1 MAKSVVLEA
10 KNVKKTFHLGKEDLE
25 VLKGI
30 NIEIY
35 SGEYVIFFGP
45 SGCGKS
51 TLLNVLSGL
60 EPPTE
65 GKLLVRGESLYKK
78 SQKEITDYRRSKIG
92 IVFQQFNLLKALTI
106 QENIALPLAAGGQ
119 NYKKRMDRAAHLLE
133 MVGLKKYKDHKPSEL
148 SGGQQQRVA
157 IGRALSTN
165 PWILICDEPTG
176 NLDSKSADEIMNII
190 EGLNSKSRRTVL
202 LVTHNPDYLQF
213 PHRVFYLKDGEII
226 KTQVNRD
233 ITKED
238 ANHHEFSDKNIDYKA
253 AFENIGKAKETKTQD
268 AAPLDLPAKD
278 HELGHNELK
287 SSVSQSVTHDSV
299 SPTVGSAVNSP
310 ADIEKAEIYEDKP
323 VKDDLVTEINDE
335 LDHPYEHH
343 PGHFREKTV
352 KIEEGKQYNEE
363 AQVEIKE
370 EDIQPKKDPV
380 VINNKSD
387 GSEGCDTPDLLEIE
401 QPKQDF
407 FMQETS
413 LSEERPTE
421 RGIMELIDHYK
432 H

>member
-1 MAKSVVLEA
+1 MAKSVVLEV

-30 NIEIY
+30 NLEIY

-65 GKLLVRGESLYKK
+65 GQLLVRGESLYKK

-92 IVFQQFNLLKALTI
+92 IVFQQFNLLRALTI
-106 QENIALPLAAGGQ
+106 QENIALPLAAGGEG
-119 NYKKRMDRAAHLLE
+119 YKKRMDRAAHLLDT
-133 MVGLKKYKDHKPSEL
+133 VGLKKYMKHKPTEL

-190 EGLNSKSRRTVL
+190 EGLNSKSKRTVL
-202 LVTHNPDYLQF
+202 LVTHNPDYLHF

-238 ANHHEFSDKNIDYKA
+238 SGHHDLSSGNIDYKS
-253 AFENIGKAKETKTQD
+253 AFENISRPKGTEDSAKNETEQNIKHDDETKVSERD
-268 AAPLDLPAKD
+268 KLENVDKFPSYASVKKNEKNDDSDSLKD
-278 HELGHNELK
+278 NEQPSQQK
-287 SSVSQSVTHDSV
+287 SSSKELF
-299 SPTVGSAVNSP
+299 SPEPV
-310 ADIEKAEIYEDKP
+310 EK
-323 VKDDLVTEINDE
+323 
-335 LDHPYEHH
+335 
-343 PGHFREKTV
+343 
-352 KIEEGKQYNEE
+352 
-363 AQVEIKE
+363 
-370 EDIQPKKDPV
+370 
-380 VINNKSD
+380 
-387 GSEGCDTPDLLEIE
+387 
-401 QPKQDF
+401 
-407 FMQETS
+407 
-413 LSEERPTE
+413 PTE
-421 RGIMELIDHYK
+421 RGVFELLDYYNKKQPAVEIESEEK
-432 H
+432 E